1 MKDPEHED
9 FVTHR
14 FQKAIDTLPE
24 IELLLANQFWN
35 TAVNRMQYAS
45 FYAVGALLI
54 KHNIQATTHSGTKK
68 LLGQHFVNPGLMSKS
83 AGRHFTRLFEKRQKG
98 DYDDFF
104 DNNEQSA
111 IELWE
116 PTKDLI
122 LEIQKMLQNGA
133 Y

>member
-1 MKDPEHED
+1 
-9 FVTHR
+9 
-14 FQKAIDTLPE
+14 
-24 IELLLANQFWN
+24 
-35 TAVNRMQYAS
+35 
-45 FYAVGALLI
+45 
-54 KHNIQATTHSGTKK
+54 
-68 LLGQHFVNPGLMSKS
+68 MSKS